1 MDIIFAIAG
10 ILVGVLIC
18 LAILM
23 IVLPI
28 YASGDI
34 FVNKPDRLNKS
45 GFHLFTKIAP
55 GQVKIIVRGK
65 KPVRMV
71 MNTSGKKFARN
82 GTTNDP
88 SYWEIVEG
96 ESEDPTS
103 FISPLVRWWAKIV
116 YDNTG
121 AVFTGIYPFQ
131 RVYEYELART
141 VVERK
146 EEGRSKESNL
156 LLIDKRDI
164 SDHFRTRQFLFPVHI
179 TAAETKDKIELD
191 IVGVSEL
198 EVINPYKAAYG
209 SDSWNNTINNMVT
222 DKVIG
227 ETKMM
232 KLDHALTADSYEDG
246 RKIAVAV
253 ESITDD
259 TQVCGI
265 QITAFR
271 ILEVN
276 PVLDAEGIKAIQAE
290 ALAIQ
295 KAKATRIDGD
305 ARADNLRA
313 INKANEE
320 GGESAV
326 RTMETETLVRAAEA
340 AGKNGGS
347 VILMPGNG
355 SNREIDPTQM
365 AILSEL
371 KKLNK
376 GK

>member
-1 MDIIFAIAG
+1 MDVIFALFGIAAG
-10 ILVGVLIC
+10 ALLC

-34 FVNKPDRLNKS
+34 FVNKPNGLNKS

-71 MNTSGKKFARN
+71 MNTSGKKFACL
-82 GTTNDP
+82 GTINDP

-96 ESEDPTS
+96 ESQDPTS

-116 YDNTG
+116 YNNTG

-141 VVERK
+141 GVERK
-146 EEGRSKESNL
+146 EEGRSKVGHESNL
-156 LLIDKRDI
+156 KLIDKRDV
-164 SDHFRTRQFLFPVHI
+164 SDHFRTRQFLFPVH
-179 TAAETKDKIELD
+179 TMAAETRDKIELD
-191 IVGVSEL
+191 IIGVSEL
-198 EVINPYKAAYG
+198 EVVNPYKAAYG
-209 SDSWNNTINNMVT
+209 SDSWNHTINNMVT
-222 DKVIG
+222 DRIIN
-227 ETKMM
+227 ETKRM
-232 KLDHALTADSYEDG
+232 KLDEALTAATPKKG
-246 RKIAVAV
+246 RRIADAV
-253 ESITDD
+253 EGITDD
-259 TQVCGI
+259 TKVCGI
-265 QITAFR
+265 EITAFR

-276 PVLDAEGIKAIQAE
+276 PKLDEEGMKAIRAE
-290 ALAIQ
+290 AIAIQ
-295 KAKATRIDGD
+295 KAKATRIDGE
-305 ARADNLRA
+305 ARADNLRS
-313 INKANEE
+313 INKANLE
-320 GGESAV
+320 GGEAAI

-355 SNREIDPTQM
+355 KNQDVDPILT
-365 AILSEL
+365 AILAEL
-371 KKLNK
+371 KKRK
-376 GK
+376 